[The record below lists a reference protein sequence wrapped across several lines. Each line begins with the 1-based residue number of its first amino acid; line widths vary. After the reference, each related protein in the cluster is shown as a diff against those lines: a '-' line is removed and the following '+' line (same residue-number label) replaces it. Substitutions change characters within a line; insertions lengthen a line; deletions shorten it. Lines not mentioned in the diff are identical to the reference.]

1 MSRIAVVGSGIAG
14 LSAAWLLSR
23 SHEVWVFE
31 RDTRIGGHTHTV
43 TVAAPEGPVPIDTG
57 FIVHNRVN
65 YPQFIRLMEELGVA
79 TCASDMSF
87 AVCGNA
93 HPWSSVGLN
102 GLFTKRRHLLQPT
115 FYGLWLEVLRF
126 NRTAQEL
133 LAEPDGE
140 GPTLGEY
147 LARHRFSAR
156 FKADY
161 LYPMAGA
168 VWSTSLADM
177 EAFPAATLVRFF
189 RNHGFLGVA
198 THHPW
203 RTIPGGTSRYLEPLT
218 RPFRERIVT
227 GARINSIRRAED
239 GVHLQLEGQ
248 ETLRFDHV
256 VLACHGDQVL
266 PLLADPSAQERE
278 VLGAFTSNRSPTV
291 LHHDASLLPAR
302 RRSWASWNFRAQPDA
317 NRLVLTYHMNRL
329 QPLATRQDW
338 FVSLHAEDLLEP
350 ATIAGRYAY
359 EHPRYTREA
368 IRAQA
373 CWAEVSGP
381 ASVQARTHYAGA
393 YWGCGFHEDGL
404 NSGIKVARDLGV
416 PW

>member
-23 SHEVWVFE
+23 TNEVWVFE

-43 TVAAPEGPVPIDTG
+43 PVAATEGPVPVDTG

-65 YPQFIRLMEELGVA
+65 YPRFIRLLAELGVE

-87 AVCGNA
+87 AVSGNA

-102 GLFTKRRHLLQPT
+102 GLFSERRHLLQPA

-126 NRTAQEL
+126 NRTARAL
-133 LAEPDGE
+133 LDGSDGE
-140 GPTLGEY
+140 GPTLDEY
-147 LARHRFSAR
+147 LTRHGFSAR
-156 FKADY
+156 FKTEY

-177 EAFPAATLVRFF
+177 AAFPAATLVRFF
-189 RNHGFLGVA
+189 HNHGFLGLT

-227 GARINSIRRAED
+227 GARIRGIRRAGE
-239 GVHLQLEGQ
+239 GVHLQLEDQ
-248 ETLRFDHV
+248 EPLLFDHV

-266 PLLADPSAQERE
+266 PLLADPSPRE
-278 VLGAFTSNRSPTV
+278 TEIFGAFTSNRSPTV

-302 RRSWASWNFRAQPDA
+302 RRGWASWNFRAQRDA

-350 ATIAGRYAY
+350 AAIAGRYAY

-373 CWAEVSGP
+373 RWAEVSGP
-381 ASVQARTHYAGA
+381 ASVQGRTHYAGA
-393 YWGCGFHEDGL
+393 YWGYGFHEDGVE
-404 NSGIKVARDLGV
+404 SGIKVARDLGV
-416 PW
+416 EW

>member
-1 MSRIAVVGSGIAG
+1 MSRIAVIGSGIAG

-31 RDTRIGGHTHTV
+31 KDTRIGGHTHTV
-43 TVAAPEGPVPIDTG
+43 TVDAPEGPVPIDTG

-65 YPQFIRLMEELGVA
+65 YPQFIRLMDELGVA

-87 AVCGNA
+87 AASGNA
-93 HPWSSVGLN
+93 HPWSSAGLN
-102 GLFTKRRHLLQPT
+102 GLFTERRHLLDPA

-126 NRTAQEL
+126 NRTAREL
-133 LAEPDGE
+133 LVEPDGA

-147 LARHRFSAR
+147 LTRHRFSDR
-156 FKADY
+156 FKANY
-161 LYPMAGA
+161 LFPMAGA
-168 VWSTSLADM
+168 VWSTSLVDM
-177 EAFPAATLVRFF
+177 EAFPAATLARFF
-189 RNHGFLGVA
+189 HNHGFLGLT

-218 RPFRERIVT
+218 GPFRERIVT
-227 GARINSIRRAED
+227 GAHIISIRRAED
-239 GVHLQLEGQ
+239 GVHLHLEGQ
-248 ETLRFDHV
+248 ETLVFDQV

-266 PLLADPSAQERE
+266 PLLADPSFQERE

-291 LHHDASLLPAR
+291 LHHDSSLLPAR
-302 RRSWASWNFRAQPDA
+302 RRGWASWNFRTHPDSD
-317 NRLVLTYHMNRL
+317 RLVLTYHMNRL

-338 FVSLHAEDLLEP
+338 FVSLHAEDLLDP
-350 ATIAGRYAY
+350 TAIAGRYAY

-373 CWAEVSGP
+373 RWAEVSGP
-381 ASVQARTHYAGA
+381 ASVHARTHYAGA
-393 YWGCGFHEDGL
+393 YWGYGFHESGVA
-404 NSGIKVARDLGV
+404 SGIKVARDLGV
-416 PW
+416 EW

>member
-1 MSRIAVVGSGIAG
+1 MSRIAIIGSGIAG

-43 TVAAPEGPVPIDTG
+43 TVDAPEGPVAVDTG

-65 YPQFIRLMEELGVA
+65 YPQFIRLMDALGID

-87 AVCGNA
+87 AASGNA
-93 HPWSSVGLN
+93 HPWCSVGLN
-102 GLFTKRRHLLQPT
+102 GLFTERRHLLEPA
-115 FYGLWLEVLRF
+115 FYALWLEVIRF
-126 NRTAQEL
+126 NRTARAL
-133 LAEPDGE
+133 LADAEGE

-147 LARHRFSAR
+147 LTQHGFSAR
-156 FKADY
+156 FQTEY

-177 EAFPAATLVRFF
+177 AAFPAVTLARFF
-189 RNHGFLGVA
+189 HNHGFLGLS

-218 RPFRERIVT
+218 RSFRERIVT
-227 GARINSIRRAED
+227 GARIISIRRTED
-239 GVHLQLEGQ
+239 GVHLHLEGQ
-248 ETLRFDHV
+248 EALVFDQV
-256 VLACHGDQVL
+256 VLACHGDQVQ
-266 PLLADPSAQERE
+266 PLLADPSPLESE
-278 VLGAFTSNRSPTV
+278 ILGAFTSNRSPTV
-291 LHHDASLLPAR
+291 LHRDPSLLPAHR
-302 RRSWASWNFRAQPDA
+302 RGWASWNFRAHPDSD
-317 NRLVLTYHMNRL
+317 RLVLTYHMNRL

-350 ATIAGRYAY
+350 EAIAGRYDY

-368 IRAQA
+368 IHAQSR
-373 CWAEVSGP
+373 WAEVSGP
-381 ASVQARTHYAGA
+381 ASVHGRTHYAGA
-393 YWGCGFHEDGL
+393 YWGYGFHEDGVR
-404 NSGIKVARDLGV
+404 SGIKVARDLGV
-416 PW
+416 AW